1 MGDDRGSTVCI
12 CGVCV
17 QVDVCAAQQYFL
29 NVPCIYYHT
38 AFARFSEAILDYLAD
53 EQRANSGK
61 VQFSQ
66 FEGHIFSSFDQLFN
80 VWLLSKE
87 SRVSNA

>member
-1 MGDDRGSTVCI
+1 MCM
-12 CGVCV
+12 
-17 QVDVCAAQQYFL
+17 YMY
-29 NVPCIYYHT
+29 IYMCEMYHHT

-53 EQRANSGK
+53 EQRAASGK
-61 VQFSQ
+61 IQFSQ

-87 SRVSNA
+87 SRVS

>member
-1 MGDDRGSTVCI
+1 MRWKIDDFRPSVHCTI
-12 CGVCV
+12 IE
-17 QVDVCAAQQYFL
+17 FL
-29 NVPCIYYHT
+29 CLYIQRIVYYYTFIACT

-53 EQRANSGK
+53 EQRVNSCR

-87 SRVSNA
+87 ARVS